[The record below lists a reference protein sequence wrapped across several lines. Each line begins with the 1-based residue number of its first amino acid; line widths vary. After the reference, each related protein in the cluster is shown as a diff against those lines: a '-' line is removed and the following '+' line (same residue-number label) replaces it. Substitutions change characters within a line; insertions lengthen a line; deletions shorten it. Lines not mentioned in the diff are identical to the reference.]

1 MNSVG
6 THPASAGLGT
16 PGTNTDMSGKKGI
29 KIGELIKRTGVTR
42 ATVHHYVRE
51 GLLPEPEKT
60 SRNMALYDPSCVERV
75 LLIKG
80 LQAQTR
86 RSLSEVKTLLQD
98 AADHEGIRRL
108 QTMLEVES
116 LRTQSSPLSGN
127 SARQHLSVKQLSER
141 TGFSAKE
148 LEEFDALGLVTI
160 YAKGRRKRIRPADV
174 AVADALSA
182 LAQAGF
188 DDEHGFRPKHAVI
201 YLDALKSLLHKE
213 VALFLEKTDPSEDPE
228 NLVKKAELAIERVSP
243 LMLALRRKLIGELI
257 EAAPITGG
265 K

>member
-1 MNSVG
+1 MLAAHLDNSQLEQARRRARIWRS
-6 THPASAGLGT
+6 TMPDEDLGQQ
-16 PGTNTDMSGKKGI
+16 
-29 KIGELIKRTGVTR
+29 
-42 ATVHHYVRE
+42 RE
-51 GLLPEPEKT
+51 QEQ
-60 SRNMALYDPSCVERV
+60 V
-75 LLIKG
+75 LLNAAAQGNLVAVQELLADGVDANAISEAGRTALIVAAWRGHYKV
-80 LQAQTR
+80 LQ
-86 RSLSEVKTLLQD
+86 TLVAAGVDMD

-182 LAQAGF
+182 FHDGAEDGWQSEFTFSA
-188 DDEHGFRPKHAVI
+188 
-201 YLDALKSLLHKE
+201 
-213 VALFLEKTDPSEDPE
+213 VALWESLGCVPSIP
-228 NLVKKAELAIERVSP
+228 
-243 LMLALRRKLIGELI
+243 
-257 EAAPITGG
+257 TY
-265 K
+265 